1 MDNNF
6 TGHEQLI
13 EFDGVFKFQNQH
25 ESVQSNLFF
34 RVYLVYL
41 LVFEG
46 IYCFAW
52 CGVLSP
58 IFWSWNTTSQ
68 VSKEQV
74 AAALPEENKVYPFER
89 VGCEEWCMDTDII
102 YPLWS

>member
-58 IFWSWNTTSQ
+58 IF
-68 VSKEQV
+68 
-74 AAALPEENKVYPFER
+74 
-89 VGCEEWCMDTDII
+89 
-102 YPLWS
+102 